1 MASLYLEN
9 TELSIEM
16 VYYTLDSRQSST
28 IFAATCGVSIEETEQ
43 EVKDLIAH
51 RGYLSFAKIFPLPS
65 PTHPETLIETLIGL
79 ERSNINERTGLVPPR
94 S

>member
-1 MASLYLEN
+1 MASLLEY

-16 VYYTLDSRQSST
+16 VHYTLDSRQSST

-51 RGYLSFAKIFPLPS
+51 LRYLSFAKNLSTPIPNS
-65 PTHPETLIETLIGL
+65 
-79 ERSNINERTGLVPPR
+79 S
-94 S
+94 